1 MEQMDRRG
9 FMKRAGTG
17 SVAVAAAAGV
27 PLAAHLMNQES
38 GVLKFSAS
46 GGLPR
51 KGLPSYATQQ
61 VDGSVDLIA
70 GTGLVTSRVLAG
82 HPGDPSQIG
91 LPGLSRVYKVSKVDV
106 EGKRVRLHAIVEDRS
121 QLRRGESASVEIVVD
136 HSRNLVHLPFVGQRS
151 ELPLA

>member
-27 PLAAHLMNQES
+27 PLAAQLMKKES
-38 GVLKFSAS
+38 GVLRFSAS

-51 KGLPSYATQQ
+51 NGLPSYATQR
-61 VDGSVDLIA
+61 VDGTVDLMA
-70 GTGLVTSRVLAG
+70 GTGLVTSSVVAG
-82 HPGDPSQIG
+82 HPEDPSQIG

-106 EGKRVRLHAIVEDRS
+106 QGGQVRLQAVVEDRS

-136 HSRNLVHLPFVGQRS
+136 HERNLVHIPFVGREG